1 MWEPSLPSN
10 DPEKT
15 MSTTTTH
22 LMTAEEL
29 GNLPDEPLRHE
40 LIKGE
45 LLTMPLPKHEHMRV
59 SANLTIILGQH
70 ARANRLGDVYVEGGY
85 KLESDPDTVLGPD
98 VSFVS
103 TDRIALSP
111 EGYFDGPPDLAIEVI
126 SPGDRRSKVEYK
138 LSLWL
143 EFGTRSVWLV
153 NPRRRTVE
161 VIKPRG
167 ERKLFHETDEL
178 VDDTVPGFRVLVS
191 EIFA

>member
-1 MWEPSLPSN
+1 
-10 DPEKT
+10 
-15 MSTTTTH
+15 MSTTTH

-29 GNLPDEPLRHE
+29 GSLEDDSHRHE

-45 LLTMPLPKHEHMRV
+45 LLTMPPPKAEHGRV
-59 SANLTIILGQH
+59 SANLTVMLWQH
-70 ARANRLGDVYVEGGY
+70 ARANRLGQVCGEGGY

-103 TDRIALSP
+103 NDRIGLSP
-111 EGYFDGPPDLAIEVI
+111 EGYFAGPPDLAVEVL
-126 SPGDRRSKVEYK
+126 SPGDRRGKVEYK

-161 VIKPRG
+161 VIKPTG

-178 VDDTVPGFRVLVS
+178 VDDTVPGFRVPVS
-191 EIFA
+191 EIFV

>member
-1 MWEPSLPSN
+1 
-10 DPEKT
+10 
-15 MSTTTTH
+15 
-22 LMTAEEL
+22 MTAEEL

-45 LLTMPLPKHEHMRV
+45 LLTMPLPQRQHMRV
-59 SANLTIILGQH
+59 SANLIMLLLQH
-70 ARANRLGDVYVEGGY
+70 AKANRLGEVYAEGGF

-98 VSFVS
+98 VSFVAK
-103 TDRIALSP
+103 DRVSLSP
-111 EGYFDGPPDLAIEVI
+111 EGYHEGPPDLAIEVV
-126 SPGDRRSKVEYK
+126 SPGDPRGRVEHK

-161 VIKPRG
+161 ICLPTG
-167 ERKLFHETDEL
+167 ERTLFHETDEL
-178 VDDTVPGFRVLVS
+178 VDDTVPGFRIKVS

>member
-1 MWEPSLPSN
+1 
-10 DPEKT
+10 
-15 MSTTTTH
+15 
-22 LMTAEEL
+22 MTAEEL

-45 LLTMPLPKHEHMRV
+45 LLTMPLPKAEHGRV
-59 SANLTIILGQH
+59 AANLTMFLWQH
-70 ARANRLGDVYVEGGY
+70 ARANRLGEVCTESGY

-103 TDRIALSP
+103 QDRIALSP
-111 EGYFDGPPDLAIEVI
+111 EGYHDGPPDLAVEVL
-126 SPGDRRSKVEYK
+126 SPGDRRVKVEHK

-143 EFGTRSVWLV
+143 ELGTRSVWLV

-161 VIKPRG
+161 VCKATG
-167 ERKLFHETDEL
+167 ERTLFTDADEL
-178 VDDTVPGFRVLVS
+178 VDDTVPGFHVAVS

>member
-1 MWEPSLPSN
+1 
-10 DPEKT
+10 
-15 MSTTTTH
+15 MSATTH

-45 LLTMPLPKHEHMRV
+45 LLTMPLPKREHMRI
-59 SANLTIILGQH
+59 SANLTALLWQH
-70 ARANRLGDVYVEGGY
+70 AKANRLGEVNAEGGY

-103 TDRIALSP
+103 KDRIGLSP
-111 EGYFDGPPDLAIEVI
+111 EGYFAGPPDLAVEVL
-126 SPGDRRSKVEYK
+126 SPSDRRGKVEHK

-153 NPRRRTVE
+153 NPRKRTVE
-161 VIKPRG
+161 VISTTG
-167 ERKLFHETDEL
+167 ERKLLHETDEL
-178 VDDTVPGFRVLVS
+178 VDETVPGFRVAVS

>member
-1 MWEPSLPSN
+1 
-10 DPEKT
+10 
-15 MSTTTTH
+15 
-22 LMTAEEL
+22 MTAEEL
-29 GNLPDEPLRHE
+29 GNLDDYSHRHE

-45 LLTMPLPKHEHMRV
+45 LLTMPLPKFEHGRV
-59 SANLTIILGQH
+59 AANLTILLGQH
-70 ARANRLGDVYVEGGY
+70 VKANRLGMIGTEGGY

-103 TDRIALSP
+103 QDRINLSP
-111 EGYFDGPPDLAIEVI
+111 EGYHSGPPDLAVEVL
-126 SPGDRRSKVEYK
+126 SPSDRRGRVEHK

-143 EFGTRSVWLV
+143 EFGTRSVWHV

-161 VIKPRG
+161 VISASG

-178 VDDTVPGFRVLVS
+178 VDETVPGFRVRVS

>member
-1 MWEPSLPSN
+1 
-10 DPEKT
+10 
-15 MSTTTTH
+15 MSTTTH

-45 LLTMPLPKHEHMRV
+45 LLTMPLPKRLHGQV
-59 SANLTIILGQH
+59 AANLTIILGQYVK
-70 ARANRLGDVYVEGGY
+70 ANRLGEVNTECGY

-103 TDRIALSP
+103 RNRVALSP
-111 EGYFDGPPDLAIEVI
+111 EGYHDGPPDLAVEVL
-126 SPGDRRSKVEYK
+126 SPGDRRGKVDHK
-138 LSLWL
+138 LTLWL

-161 VIKPRG
+161 VIKSTSD
-167 ERKLFHETDEL
+167 RKLFHETDEL
-178 VDDTVPGFRVLVS
+178 VDDTVPGFRVKVS
-191 EIFA
+191 EIFS

>member
-1 MWEPSLPSN
+1 
-10 DPEKT
+10 
-15 MSTTTTH
+15 MSTTTH

-45 LLTMPLPKHEHMRV
+45 LLTMPLPKYEHMRV
-59 SANLTIILGQH
+59 AANLTIILGQYVK
-70 ARANRLGDVYVEGGY
+70 ANQLGRVHVEGGY

-103 TDRIALSP
+103 QVRIGLLSP
-111 EGYFDGPPDLAIEVI
+111 EGYFAGPPDLAVEVL
-126 SPGDRRSKVEYK
+126 SPGDRRGKVEYK

-161 VIKPRG
+161 VIKPTG
-167 ERKLFHETDEL
+167 ERRLLHETDEL
-178 VDDTVPGFRVLVS
+178 VDDTIPGFRIRVS

>member
-1 MWEPSLPSN
+1 
-10 DPEKT
+10 
-15 MSTTTTH
+15 MSTTTH

-45 LLTMPLPKHEHMRV
+45 LLTMSLPKHEPMRV
-59 SANLTIILGQH
+59 ATNLTVILAQYVK
-70 ARANRLGDVYVEGGY
+70 ANRLGEVCTEVGY

-103 TDRIALSP
+103 HNRFALSP
-111 EGYFDGPPDLAIEVI
+111 EGYHDGPPDLAVEVL

-153 NPRRRTVE
+153 NPRKRTVE
-161 VIKPRG
+161 IIRSID
-167 ERKLFHETDEL
+167 ERRLLHEMDEL
-178 VDDTVPGFRVLVS
+178 VDDAIPGFRVKVS
-191 EIFA
+191 EIFD

>member
-1 MWEPSLPSN
+1 
-10 DPEKT
+10 
-15 MSTTTTH
+15 MSTTIQTH

-45 LLTMPLPKHEHMRV
+45 LLTVPFPKYEHMRV
-59 SANLTIILGQH
+59 AANLTIILGQH
-70 ARANRLGDVYVEGGY
+70 TRANRLGDVYVEGGF

-98 VSFVS
+98 VSFVAK
-103 TDRIALSP
+103 DRISLSP
-111 EGYFDGPPDLAIEVI
+111 EGYHAGPPDLAVEVL
-126 SPGDRRSKVEYK
+126 SPGDRKGKVEHK

-161 VIKPRG
+161 IISATG

-178 VDDTVPGFRVLVS
+178 VDDTVSGFRVAVS